1 MKKAL
6 IFYLWG
12 RKNAGDMAISLGA
25 ASLLIE
31 NGYDV
36 TFVSRFT
43 MNQDDYFDSKDY
55 IKTYFNDIKVE
66 PGLFE
71 LDRNKSSI
79 HMIRSYVGGIKKLI
93 SPVADKNLKMLIE
106 DSDMILLNGGNL
118 LRGKSIVDYARIF
131 ALFYPFKIASKY
143 KRKMIILP
151 QSTASSSKLGM
162 KLLKKKLL
170 NFNIVFIRESNSFE
184 VLNKEI
190 KDVNFVKT
198 TDVAF
203 YISDNPIALAKY
215 KEKYTEI
222 TPVNKKN
229 IALILRSTTIGD
241 LGEFD
246 NDKKESMALNIINHI
261 KEFNESYNIFLV
273 VQTLKDKKFTEY
285 IANKIEEK
293 NRPIIIEEYDT
304 FVLREIYKNMEFVI
318 AMRLHAAILS
328 MTSRTPVIGYFDRE
342 WGFKNPGIMNDVG
355 LPWTEDGK
363 KLIELSNKV
372 ITEKVKFV
380 NLINEFIIKEKSK
393 ISNYI

>member
-1 MKKAL
+1 
-6 IFYLWG
+6 
-12 RKNAGDMAISLGA
+12 
-25 ASLLIE
+25 
-31 NGYDV
+31 
-36 TFVSRFT
+36 
-43 MNQDDYFDSKDY
+43 
-55 IKTYFNDIKVE
+55 
-66 PGLFE
+66 
-71 LDRNKSSI
+71 
-79 HMIRSYVGGIKKLI
+79 
-93 SPVADKNLKMLIE
+93 MLIE